1 MSTASV
7 NGARIAYDDTGGD
20 GPPVVLAHGF
30 LMDRSMFAPQVE
42 ALSADHR
49 VITWDERGF
58 GETDYDDEP
67 FTYWDSASDCLGLLD
82 HLGIKRAVI
91 GGMSQGG
98 FVSLRV
104 ALMAPERVRG
114 LILIDT
120 QAGPEDPE
128 VVPLYQ
134 GMIDDWV
141 TNGPSDDLT
150 STTAS
155 IILGHPDLD
164 AEWTERWMSRPQA
177 SLRQPG
183 TTLMT
188 RDSIWD
194 RLGEITAPA
203 IVVHGTA
210 DAAIGIDKAER
221 LDAGLVGSNG
231 VVAIEGGTHAANLT
245 HPAEVNAALRR
256 VPADL
261 PA

>member
-1 MSTASV
+1 MSTALI

-30 LMDRSMFAPQVE
+30 LMDRSMFDPQVE
-42 ALSADHR
+42 ALAADHR

-58 GETDYDDEP
+58 GDTEYDGEP

-104 ALMAPERVRG
+104 ALMAPERVRA
-114 LILIDT
+114 LILLDT
-120 QAGPEDPE
+120 QAGTEDPE
-128 VVPLYQ
+128 VAPLYE

-141 TNGPSDDLT
+141 TNGPTDDLT
-150 STTAS
+150 AATAS
-155 IILGHPDLD
+155 IILGHPELD
-164 AEWTERWMSRPQA
+164 AEWSERWMIRPQA
-177 SLRQPG
+177 TLRQPG
-183 TTLMT
+183 TTLLT

-203 IVVHGTA
+203 LVVHGTA
-210 DAAIGIDKAER
+210 DTAISMDKAER

-231 VVAIEGGTHAANLT
+231 VVRIDGGTHAANLT
-245 HPAEVNAALRR
+245 HPAEVNAAL
-256 VPADL
+256 VAFLADL